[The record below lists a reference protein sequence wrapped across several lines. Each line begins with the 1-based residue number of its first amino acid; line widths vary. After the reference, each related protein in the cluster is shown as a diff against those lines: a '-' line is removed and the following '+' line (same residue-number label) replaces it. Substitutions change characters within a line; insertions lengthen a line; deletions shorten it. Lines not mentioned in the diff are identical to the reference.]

1 MYKTKGRYLY
11 ILLLSLYSFFNIL
24 LIEGDRLFVFDLNWA
39 YLFAI
44 ILINVTLIWEG
55 NRLIVQ
61 NLAFLSLPYTQKIHP
76 LIRLFIF
83 SLLNV
88 TLISFLSVWLILLFL
103 GQPSSNLIINF
114 KLSLGFSFRVNLF
127 LNCANA
133 IVYFMSELSNAK
145 LKAEKLQK
153 ENVEAQFQALRN
165 QVNPHFLFN
174 SLNVLSNLVSKEPE
188 LATEFIHE
196 LSKVYRYLLYYQ
208 SQKVVKLKE
217 ELEFINSYIF
227 LLKIRFKDNLLIQ
240 SDIEEKFKD
249 YFLPPATLQLLTE
262 NAIKHNVIS
271 KKHPLTISF
280 RSNGEDVIIIENNLQ
295 LKNVKE
301 ASTSVGLKNIRD
313 RYRFISENEVNVKRD
328 GEKFMVK
335 VPLIKIPNS

>member
-55 NRLIVQ
+55 NRLIAQ
-61 NLAFLSLPYTQKIHP
+61 NLKLLSVPLIQKIHP
-76 LIRLFIF
+76 LIRIFIF

-88 TLISFLSVWLILLFL
+88 TLISFLSVGLILILL
-103 GQPSSNLIINF
+103 GQPISNLLINF

-127 LNCANA
+127 LNCVNA
-133 IVYFMSELSNAK
+133 IVYFMNELSDAK
-145 LKAEKLQK
+145 LRTEKLQK

-174 SLNVLSNLVSKEPE
+174 SLNVLSNLVTKEPQ
-188 LATEFIHE
+188 LATDFIQE

-208 SQKVVKLKE
+208 SQKVVKLKD

-227 LLKIRFKDNLLIQ
+227 LLKIRFKDNLLIK
-240 SDIEEKFKD
+240 SDIEEKFKE

-262 NAIKHNVIS
+262 NAIKHNIIS
-271 KKHPLTISF
+271 KKQPLTINF
-280 RSNGEDVIIIENNLQ
+280 KSNGEDVIIIENNLQ

-313 RYRFISENEVNVKRD
+313 RYRFISDEEVDVRKD
-328 GEKFMVK
+328 GEKFIVK